1 MDSTFN
7 QFSSLVL
14 VTGNV
19 LDHEEQFRRAKTPC
33 QEVNCWLQLVKLT
46 LY

>member
-1 MDSTFN
+1 MNTTFDRYDSV
-7 QFSSLVL
+7 VL

-33 QEVNCWLQLVKLT
+33 QEVMQADEMR
-46 LY
+46 